1 MRIREVIETSQ
12 LVLTEDSIADRMSK
26 SIMTKA
32 MAKFRNNKDVISQEE
47 GEKYLAKKEN
57 ELEKKGVDKKST
69 QKFFGFFRKHPR
81 LIGLAVIILML
92 ISPLFTDIGILGLSL
107 EKIVSMAL
115 AGLYTIDI
123 ASPLVKTHFEQ

>member
-1 MRIREVIETSQ
+1 MRICEITEASQ
-12 LVLTEDSIADRMSK
+12 IILTESIADRMSK

-32 MAKFRNNKDVISQEE
+32 MAKFRNNKDVVSQEE

-57 ELEKKGVDKKST
+57 ELEKKGVDKKSI
-69 QKFFGFFRKHPR
+69 QKFFGLFRKHPR

-92 ISPLFTDIGILGLSL
+92 ISPLFGDIDLLGLSL
-107 EKIVSMAL
+107 EKIVSMTL

-123 ASPLVKTHFEQ
+123 ALPLVKTHFEQ